1 VLCGL
6 LAIVPASLLW
16 QCLRRLAPRMPRME
30 NDAAAVAAPRE
41 LADAMLAL
49 EARLEHAPIALFRI
63 EHASGAGAVA
73 PLNASARRV
82 LAPGRA
88 STPQELHQLLAAQA
102 TGQRQLVSFDTERGA
117 ERALVAVS
125 ALTLQGGAQRL
136 AALMPVESELEAE
149 ALNAW
154 RELVQ
159 VLTHEIMNSLTP
171 VASLSRTACSLL
183 DEARDSCRKTS
194 TQT

>member
-1 VLCGL
+1 LNTRPSRYS
-6 LAIVPASLLW
+6 ASSTPAAPARS
-16 QCLRRLAPRMPRME
+16 RRSTPAR
-30 NDAAAVAAPRE
+30 AAA
-41 LADAMLAL
+41 
-49 EARLEHAPIALFRI
+49 
-63 EHASGAGAVA
+63 
-73 PLNASARRV
+73 
-82 LAPGRA
+82 APGRA
-88 STPQELHQLLAAQA
+88 VAPQELHQLLAAQA

-159 VLTHEIMNSLTP
+159 VLTHEIMNS
-171 VASLSRTACSLL
+171 
-183 DEARDSCRKTS
+183 
-194 TQT
+194 